1 MKLFITGG
9 TGFLGAHVLNL
20 AVTAGHT
27 VVAPR
32 RAGSQPRIPVSPE
45 VHWIPGGL
53 ERLYT
58 AELAGCDAL
67 IHLAA
72 HGVLEANPSWQEC
85 FRMNVL
91 QSLRLWEDALA
102 AGVGRLVIAG
112 TCSEYGRSG
121 EAYAHLPPT
130 ASLLPTGP
138 YHASKAAATMA
149 AIGLCHERKASV
161 AILRPFHLF
170 GEGEAPSRF
179 WPQLVTAARS
189 GADFTMTAGDQ
200 IRDFIP
206 VAVAAQGFLDAA
218 TTRELT
224 PGEPWIQ
231 NLGTGK
237 ATALRDFAARE
248 WERLGATGALRFGH
262 RAHRAGEV
270 MRYVAQVSPRPETA
284 GGDSPRPTQPHA

>member
-1 MKLFITGG
+1 MKLFVTGG
-9 TGFLGAHVLNL
+9 NGFLGAHVLNL
-20 AVTAGHT
+20 AIAEGHT
-27 VVAPR
+27 VVAPQR
-32 RAGSQPRIPVSPE
+32 TGSRPRILVSPR
-45 VHWIPGGL
+45 VQWIPGGL
-53 ERLYT
+53 ERRYA

-85 FRMNVL
+85 FQVNVL

-112 TCSEYGRSG
+112 TCSEYGKSG
-121 EAYAHLPPT
+121 EAYSRLPPT
-130 ASLLPTGP
+130 APLMPTGP

-149 AIGLCHERKASV
+149 AIGLCYERKVSV

-200 IRDFIP
+200 IRDFVP
-206 VAVAAQGFLDAA
+206 VDRKSV
-218 TTRELT
+218 
-224 PGEPWIQ
+224 
-231 NLGTGK
+231 
-237 ATALRDFAARE
+237 
-248 WERLGATGALRFGH
+248 
-262 RAHRAGEV
+262 V
-270 MRYVAQVSPRPETA
+270 
-284 GGDSPRPTQPHA
+284 